1 MTPLFIRDAAT
12 PDTATTPISYGEPN
26 PSFFPSPSLL
36 GFACMMEYSKKG
48 RLKYLKD
55 DTGLTESCQL
65 NSVKENRN
73 IATVDYRFCLVD
85 LMGAAG

>member
-1 MTPLFIRDAAT
+1 
-12 PDTATTPISYGEPN
+12 
-26 PSFFPSPSLL
+26 
-36 GFACMMEYSKKG
+36 MMEYSKKG